1 MILERPE
8 SVLSGYSLFHLDET
22 PTSSVDADYKDVL
35 FLSASRYPQFP
46 QLVPYRTFDFFNF
59 ILSNSD
65 ARSIIFLFALCC
77 EIFREW

>member
-8 SVLSGYSLFHLDET
+8 AVLSGDSLFHLDET
-22 PTSSVDADYKDVL
+22 QTSSVDADYKDLL

-59 ILSNSD
+59 I
-65 ARSIIFLFALCC
+65 
-77 EIFREW
+77 

>member
-8 SVLSGYSLFHLDET
+8 AVLSGYSLFHLDET

-46 QLVPYRTFDFFNF
+46 QLVPYRTFDFFNSSKQFRCPKHNIF
-59 ILSNSD
+59 ICSVL
-65 ARSIIFLFALCC
+65 
-77 EIFREW
+77 